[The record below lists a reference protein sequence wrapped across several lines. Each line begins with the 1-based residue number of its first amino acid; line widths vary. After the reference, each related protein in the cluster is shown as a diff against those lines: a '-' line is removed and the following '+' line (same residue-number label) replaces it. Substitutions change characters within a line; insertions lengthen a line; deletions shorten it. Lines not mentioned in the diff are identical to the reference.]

1 MRGQVCIHV
10 PASGCFLSNH
20 PVSHKARTLKPIAEA
35 RTIEARVSHM
45 IPSSTLIQW
54 KTHGTEIGKKKKI
67 FFMELFRKCCAFS
80 KDAGPGFSG
89 FFWAV
94 SHKYQILFL
103 D

>member
-54 KTHGTEIGKKKKI
+54 KTHGTEIGSKKKYFSWNFLENAAPFRRMLGRVSRV
-67 FFMELFRKCCAFS
+67 FF
-80 KDAGPGFSG
+80 GPS
-89 FFWAV
+89 ATNT
-94 SHKYQILFL
+94 KYCS
-103 D
+103 